1 MTNSLQPL
9 QLNEVGSYGEL
20 FARPNPDGLVV
31 LTIPPFE
38 AMLPGI
44 AQRFSRDL
52 TPSEIE
58 VEKSKAPSMLVTPD
72 VAARMASARAQHSG
86 DIT

>member
-1 MTNSLQPL
+1 MKDSIQPL

-20 FARPNPDGLVV
+20 SARPNPDGLVV

-38 AMLPGI
+38 AMLPFI
-44 AQRFSRDL
+44 AQRLGRDP

-58 VEKSKAPSMLVTPD
+58 AERSKAPSMVVTSD
-72 VAARMASARAQHSG
+72 VADRMAVARAQRSG
-86 DIT
+86 GAA

>member
-1 MTNSLQPL
+1 MTNSIQPL

-38 AMLPGI
+38 AMLPVI
-44 AQRFSRDL
+44 AQRFGSDL

-58 VEKSKAPSMLVTPD
+58 VEKIKAPSMVVTPD
-72 VAARMASARAQHSG
+72 VAARMTVARAQYSC
-86 DIT
+86 DII